1 MLNNPIDI
9 LKNVNS
15 IAIVGISSKEERD
28 SYKVMKFLIER
39 GYKVFTVNPNEEG
52 KYIVGR
58 KCYKNLTD
66 IDDAV
71 DMVDVFKKKE
81 FVYDVTKE
89 AIEINA
95 KVLWT
100 QLDIF
105 CEDSANLAIN
115 QFDDKRAI
123 PTANPTIVA
132 IEIPKPATNN
142 VFSNPTMKESKY
154 VDVGE

>member
-1 MLNNPIDI
+1 VLNNPVDI

-39 GYKVFTVNPNEEG
+39 GYKVFPVNPNEEG
-52 KYIVGR
+52 KYILGR

-66 IDDAV
+66 IDDEV
-71 DMVDVFKKKE
+71 DMVDVFRKKE
-81 FVYDVTKE
+81 FVYHVAKE

-105 CEDSANLAIN
+105 CEDSGNLAEDAGLTVVMN
-115 QFDDKRAI
+115 KC
-123 PTANPTIVA
+123 PK
-132 IEIPKPATNN
+132 IEL
-142 VFSNPTMKESKY
+142 EY
-154 VDVGE
+154 

>member
-28 SYKVMKFLIER
+28 SFKVMKFLIEK
-39 GYKVFTVNPNEEG
+39 GYKVFPVNPNEEG
-52 KYIVGR
+52 KYILGR
-58 KCYKNLTD
+58 KCFKNLTD
-66 IDDAV
+66 IDDEV
-71 DMVDVFKKKE
+71 DMVDVFRKKE

-89 AIEINA
+89 AIDINV

-105 CEDSANLAIN
+105 CEDSANLAKDAGLTVVMN
-115 QFDDKRAI
+115 KC
-123 PTANPTIVA
+123 PK
-132 IEIPKPATNN
+132 IEL
-142 VFSNPTMKESKY
+142 EY
-154 VDVGE
+154 W

>member
-28 SYKVMKFLIER
+28 SYKVMKFLIEK
-39 GYKVFTVNPNEEG
+39 GYKVFPVNPNEQG
-52 KYIVGR
+52 TYILGR
-58 KCYKNLTD
+58 KCFKNLSD
-66 IDDAV
+66 IDDEV
-71 DMVDVFKKKE
+71 DMVDVFRKDE

-89 AIEINA
+89 AIKINA

-105 CEDSANLAIN
+105 CEDSFNLAK
-115 QFDDKRAI
+115 DAGLKVVMDKC
-123 PTANPTIVA
+123 PK
-132 IEIPKPATNN
+132 IEL
-142 VFSNPTMKESKY
+142 EH
-154 VDVGE
+154 

>member
-39 GYKVFTVNPNEEG
+39 GYKVFPVNPNEEG
-52 KYIVGR
+52 KYILGR
-58 KCYKNLTD
+58 KCFKNLTD
-66 IDDAV
+66 IDDEV
-71 DMVDVFKKKE
+71 DMVDVFRKKE
-81 FVYDVTKE
+81 YVYDVTKE
-89 AIEINA
+89 AIKINA

-105 CEDSANLAIN
+105 CEDSFNLAKDAGLTVVMN
-115 QFDDKRAI
+115 KC
-123 PTANPTIVA
+123 PK
-132 IEIPKPATNN
+132 IEL
-142 VFSNPTMKESKY
+142 EH
-154 VDVGE
+154 

>member
-1 MLNNPIDI
+1 MNNPIDI

-39 GYKVFTVNPNEEG
+39 GYKVFPVNPNEKG
-52 KYIVGR
+52 KYILGR

-66 IDDAV
+66 IDDEV
-71 DMVDVFKKKE
+71 DMVDVFRKKE

-105 CEDSANLAIN
+105 CQDSANLAKDAGLTVVMN
-115 QFDDKRAI
+115 KC
-123 PTANPTIVA
+123 PK
-132 IEIPKPATNN
+132 IEL
-142 VFSNPTMKESKY
+142 EY
-154 VDVGE
+154 

>member
-28 SYKVMKFLIER
+28 SYKVMKFLIEK
-39 GYKVFTVNPNEEG
+39 GYKVFPVNPNEQG
-52 KYIVGR
+52 TYILGR
-58 KCYKNLTD
+58 KCFKNLSD
-66 IDDAV
+66 IDDEV
-71 DMVDVFKKKE
+71 DMVDVFRKDE

-89 AIEINA
+89 AIKINA

-105 CEDSANLAIN
+105 CEDSLYLAKDAGLKVVMN
-115 QFDDKRAI
+115 KC
-123 PTANPTIVA
+123 PK
-132 IEIPKPATNN
+132 IEL
-142 VFSNPTMKESKY
+142 EH
-154 VDVGE
+154 

>member
-1 MLNNPIDI
+1 MLNNPVDI

-39 GYKVFTVNPNEEG
+39 GYKVFPVNPNEEG
-52 KYIVGR
+52 KYILGR

-66 IDDAV
+66 IDDEV
-71 DMVDVFKKKE
+71 DMVDVFRKKE
-81 FVYDVTKE
+81 FVYDVAKE

-105 CEDSANLAIN
+105 CEDSANLAKDAGLTVVMN
-115 QFDDKRAI
+115 KC
-123 PTANPTIVA
+123 PK
-132 IEIPKPATNN
+132 IEL
-142 VFSNPTMKESKY
+142 EY
-154 VDVGE
+154 